1 MSHPFTKKGR
11 FILLYALV
19 WLVIAV
25 VQILILRNF
34 QDFSWAITITESII
48 SNLSFGLLGMLAW
61 YPTRYI
67 PFQRQNPIYSLSA
80 HIVAGMLVIFL
91 WLLSSLGLMGV
102 LFPEAEAY
110 QLFLSDSLLWR
121 IVIGTMIYLVLV
133 LVYYLITYAYK
144 LQERAQQEER
154 LRSLVRESEL
164 NALKSQINPHFLFNS
179 LNSISA
185 LTMSNPDE
193 AREMIIKL
201 SDFLRYSLKHSEH
214 EFVSMKEEVGRMKD
228 YLAIEKI
235 RFGEKLNYHIEL
247 GKECEPVKVPTM
259 ILQPLFENA
268 IKHGVYESVEPVN
281 IEFACTSERGHLKI
295 VLQND
300 FDPELPSRRGT
311 GIGLQNVKQRIELS
325 YKGEGTM
332 KWEREDGQ
340 FVVSILIPRQIISSH
355 DTH

>member
-11 FILLYALV
+11 FIILYALV
-19 WLVIAV
+19 WLVLTV
-25 VQILILRNF
+25 VQILILRKF
-34 QDFSWAITITESII
+34 QDFSWTITITESII

-80 HIVAGMLVIFL
+80 HIVAGMLIIFL
-91 WLLSSLGLMGV
+91 WLLSSMGFMSL
-102 LFPEAEAY
+102 LFPDEVTY
-110 QLFLSDSLLWR
+110 QQVLSESLFWR
-121 IVIGTMIYLVLV
+121 IVIGCMTYLVLV
-133 LVYYLITYAYK
+133 LVYYLIMNGYK
-144 LQERAQQEER
+144 LQEKAKQEER

-185 LTMSNPDE
+185 LTMTNPDE

-214 EFVSMKEEVGRMKD
+214 DFVSMKEEVGRMKD

-235 RFGEKLNYHIEL
+235 RFGEKLHYHIEL
-247 GKECEPVKVPTM
+247 GKKCEPVKVPTM

-268 IKHGVYESVEPVN
+268 IKHGVYESVEPVS
-281 IEFACTSERGHLKI
+281 IEFACTTEGEHLKI
-295 VLQND
+295 VLRND
-300 FDPELPSRRGT
+300 FDPELPNRRGT

-332 KWEREDGQ
+332 KWERGAGQ
-340 FVVSILIPRQIISSH
+340 FIVSILIPRQISSSH